1 MQRSLKLLLAVSAA
15 GIFAAGCSTAE
26 PESVPDPEAPS
37 VPEAPKE
44 REPEPEKGLR
54 WITIGTDAL
63 PTAQMA
69 LDERKRNRVLTPV
82 AMNSDVALLSFD
94 AEDFQALSELMHVR
108 HSRCGGFI
116 VHETLE
122 EAEQALRSK
131 GNADLVVAAPSYVLD
146 NAATVNG
153 MLAELQPARMQQFIE
168 SLSAFQNR
176 YYTSTFGVQSSNFIF
191 DQWRS
196 IAASRPDITVERF
209 THTWA
214 QSSVIVTIP
223 GSTLASEVV
232 IIGGH
237 QDSISSGGAT
247 SIAPGADDDASGIA
261 TITEVLRAIVAR
273 NFRPLRTVK
282 IMAYAAEEAGL
293 RGSGAIAADY
303 QARGVNVVGVTQFD
317 MTLFKPT
324 GSTADIWLMNDF
336 TNAAQNA
343 FMVNLVNTYVG
354 ATVSTA
360 SACGYGCSDHASWH
374 NRGYAASMPFEARMN
389 THNGTIHTPNDRITA
404 QNVSINHGIKFAR
417 LGVAYVAEL
426 AKGTLG
432 GQPPANTAPT
442 VSISSPSAG
451 ATVGAQVTL
460 TGASNDT
467 QDGNLSGSIRWS
479 SNVGGSLGQGA
490 SLNVTLAAGAH
501 TVTASVTDSG
511 GLTSTTTVSF
521 TVTAGG
527 PLFSDNFEGTPA
539 WTFTGLWHKVTSS
552 TCATPGHGSAVSA
565 LYYGRDAQCN
575 YAPGGTTTGT
585 ATSPSISG
593 ASASST
599 VSFKYFRQV
608 ESSSSGNYDITS
620 LEAVS
625 GTTTTVLWTR
635 SSTTPSATSWQD
647 SGPISLSAF
656 AGRTFQLRLR
666 FNSVDG
672 TANTFVGWLVDDI
685 VVTR

>member
-1 MQRSLKLLLAVSAA
+1 MQRSLKLLLAISAA
-15 GIFAAGCSTAE
+15 GIFAAGCSAAE
-26 PESVPDPEAPS
+26 QELSPTPEAPTP
-37 VPEAPKE
+37 PEAPAE
-44 REPEPEKGLR
+44 RQPEPEKGMR
-54 WITIGTDAL
+54 WISIGTDAL
-63 PTAQMA
+63 TTAQMA
-69 LDERKRNRVLTPV
+69 LDERHRNRVLTPV
-82 AMNSDVALLSFD
+82 AMNSDVAVLSFD

-108 HSRCGGFI
+108 HNRCGGFI

-122 EAEQALRSK
+122 EAEQALKVK
-131 GNADLVVAAPSYVLD
+131 GNNELTAMAPSYVLD

-153 MLAELQPARMQQFIE
+153 MLPELQELRIRQFIE

-191 DQWRS
+191 DQWS
-196 IAASRPDITVERF
+196 AIAASRADITVERF

-214 QSSVIVTIP
+214 QSSIIVTIP

-232 IIGGH
+232 VIGGH
-237 QDSISSGGAT
+237 QDSIASGGAT

-261 TITEVLRAIVAR
+261 TITEVLRAIVAK
-273 NFRPLRTVK
+273 NYRPLRTVK

-303 QARGVNVVGVTQFD
+303 LARGVNVVGVTQFD
-317 MTLFKPT
+317 MTNFK
-324 GSTADIWLMNDF
+324 GSAEDIWLMQDF
-336 TNAAQNA
+336 TNGAQNA
-343 FMVNLVNTYVG
+343 FLVNLITTYTG
-354 ATVSTA
+354 ATVNS
-360 SACGYGCSDHASWH
+360 SSSCGYGCSDHASWH
-374 NRGYAASMPFEARMN
+374 NRGFAASMPFEARMGQ
-389 THNGTIHTPNDRITA
+389 HNSAIHTGNDTIQRSGGNA
-404 QNVSINHGIKFAR
+404 NQALKFAR

-432 GQPPANTAPT
+432 GQPPANTPPA

-451 ATVGAQVTL
+451 ATVGTQVTL
-460 TGASNDT
+460 TGASSDT

-479 SNVGGSLGQGA
+479 SNIGGSLGQGA
-490 SLNVTLAAGAH
+490 SINVTLAAGAH

-511 GLTSTTTVSF
+511 GLTSTTTVAF
-521 TVTAGG
+521 TVSAGG
-527 PLFSDNFEGTPA
+527 PLFSDNFENTPA
-539 WTFTGLWHKVTSS
+539 WTFTGLWHKATNS
-552 TCATPGHGSAVSA
+552 TCATPGYGSAVSA

-593 ASASST
+593 VTASSN

-608 ESSSSGNYDITS
+608 ESSSSGNYDVTS

-635 SSTTPSATSWQD
+635 SSTTPSVTSWQD

-656 AGRTFQLRLR
+656 AGRTIQLRLR

-672 TANTFVGWLVDDI
+672 TANTFVGWLVDD
-685 VVTR
+685 VLVTR